1 MDFVVAE
8 PLLAG
13 FCEFVGEGLNQV
25 HCLTSL
31 DNHMVMINQECSFD
45 GGPPQPCKAE
55 LGHSKLY
62 FCFQS
67 YAQCPA
73 CLAISNFLVGIFT
86 SNNNVIIL
94 NIAYAQ

>member
-8 PLLAG
+8 PLLTG

-25 HCLTSL
+25 HCQTIL
-31 DNHMVMINQECSFD
+31 DNHIVMITQECSFD

-55 LGHSKLY
+55 LGHTK

-67 YAQCPA
+67 YAQCHA
-73 CLAISNFLVGIFT
+73 CFGN
-86 SNNNVIIL
+86 
-94 NIAYAQ
+94 

>member
-25 HCLTSL
+25 H
-31 DNHMVMINQECSFD
+31 
-45 GGPPQPCKAE
+45 
-55 LGHSKLY
+55 SKLY

-67 YAQCPA
+67 YAQRPA
-73 CLAISNFLVGIFT
+73 CLAISNFLVGTFT
-86 SNNNVIIL
+86 SNNNIIIL